1 MSKKRIYDLAKE
13 YGMTGKDLAAKLKD
27 MGFTQVKSHMTALD
41 DFEVLEVQAKL
52 EAYGVI
58 SEVKKADEGEDLGG
72 GLIVRRKKK
81 RAKPDE
87 PVEAPVAAAL
97 ADEAPEEMAA
107 EATLEE
113 PITEEAPVEEPVPV
127 AAAAAIVEPEAPVI
141 TPEPAV
147 EEPVAAVE
155 PPTETEAPAEAAP
168 EVVAEAAPETV
179 APVAEAAPEP
189 VAPVA
194 EEPAPVA
201 EVEAAAPTPDA
212 APAPEAAPE
221 ATEAAKAPAAEAT
234 PAATAAKVGAPGK
247 PAATGGPKPAG
258 KVVGFIDLSSI
269 PTHQPKRPDSRRLR
283 GANENFKPNVQ
294 PTFGRD
300 KAGVFQRSDGGNRD
314 DLTAAQLRDRESSR
328 FLRRRGGFQGRGRG
342 AGGRGRG
349 SRLGKEFGGSPM
361 AGKTVGI
368 EEPITLKALAD
379 TMSIK
384 ATELLKVAFKLLG
397 FGSVNITSLIDE
409 ETATLL
415 AEEFEVELEVSQAIA
430 AEDALLSELTDARK
444 AIADEHLITR
454 APAVAFL
461 GHVDHG
467 KTTLIDSIR
476 NSRIANTEAGGITQH
491 IGAYKVSTSKG
502 HEVTIVDTPGHAAFT
517 AMRSRGA
524 SAVDVVVLVVAG
536 DDGVMPQTREALDHA
551 RAAGTPIVVAI
562 TKSDRPESNP
572 EKVRNELASFDLIPE
587 DWGGATAMLQ
597 VSGITGDGVEELLE
611 RVFLESEVLE
621 LKAHAKGPA
630 SGVVLEAEIQ
640 QGKGKVAHLL
650 VQDGSLKRGDIILA
664 GEGYGRVRSIH
675 NDRNK
680 IITEAGPSMPVEV
693 TGLNELP
700 TVGDKFHV
708 VDSLARAAEVATE
721 RTTKKRQMN
730 QVRRSSVNAEN
741 LFAAVAESKKT
752 SINLVIKTDVQG
764 SSEVIR
770 QQLASLL
777 HDEIEIKVLSSSV
790 GSVVDSDVD
799 LASTSDATILAFQV
813 ATATKVRKEADRKG
827 VEILNFRV
835 LYELLDYVKDVME
848 GKLTPDIT
856 ESVTGHVEIKR
867 IFKSSR
873 TGNIAG
879 CMVLDG
885 VIGRNS
891 KLRLTRDG
899 SVVFEGV
906 MGSLRRE
913 ADEAKEV
920 REGFECGLTVKNY
933 DNIEVGDIIE
943 TFKHIETARKLE
955 LKEPEPEVTADIGE

>member
-58 SEVKKADEGEDLGG
+58 TEVKKADEGEDLGG

-81 RAKPDE
+81 RKKTDE
-87 PVEAPVAAAL
+87 PVEAPAAA
-97 ADEAPEEMAA
+97 APVEEVPEKAPN
-107 EATLEE
+107 EE
-113 PITEEAPVEEPVPV
+113 IVEEVVAEEAPVEEQAPAAVAPEVVEPV
-127 AAAAAIVEPEAPVI
+127 AAAPEEPPTEVEAPAEVEPEAPVEEVAAEVAA
-141 TPEPAV
+141 TPEAPVEDAV
-147 EEPVAAVE
+147 LETAASDEEE
-155 PPTETEAPAEAAP
+155 L
-168 EVVAEAAPETV
+168 VAEASEQAVAPATEGEGEPETAV
-179 APVAEAAPEP
+179 
-189 VAPVA
+189 
-194 EEPAPVA
+194 
-201 EVEAAAPTPDA
+201 T
-212 APAPEAAPE
+212 PE
-221 ATEAAKAPAAEAT
+221 ATDAEAT
-234 PAATAAKVGAPGK
+234 DEDGLGAKR
-247 PAATGGPKPAG
+247 AG

-269 PTHQPKRPDSRRLR
+269 PTHKPKRPDSRRLR

-300 KAGVFQRSDGGNRD
+300 KSGAFQRSDGGNRD

-342 AGGRGRG
+342 AGRSRGG
-349 SRLGKEFGGSPM
+349 SKLGKEFGGSPM

-368 EEPITLKALAD
+368 EEPITVKALAD

-415 AEEFEVELEVSQAIA
+415 AEEFEVELDVSQAIA
-430 AEDALLSELTDARK
+430 AEDALLSELTDARN
-444 AIADEHLITR
+444 AIEDEHLITR

-476 NSRIANTEAGGITQH
+476 KSRIANAEAGGITQH
-491 IGAYKVSTSKG
+491 IGAYKVSTGKG

-572 EKVRNELASFDLIPE
+572 EKVRNELSSFDLIPE
-587 DWGGATAMLQ
+587 DWGGATAMLE
-597 VSGITGDGVEELLE
+597 VSGITGNGVEDLLE

-680 IITEAGPSMPVEV
+680 TIKEAGPSMPVEV

-700 TVGDKFHV
+700 TVGDQFHV
-708 VDSLARAAEVATE
+708 VESLARAAEVATE

-730 QVRRSSVNAEN
+730 QVQRSSVNADN

-764 SSEVIR
+764 SAEVIR
-770 QQLASLL
+770 QQLASML

-799 LASTSDATILAFQV
+799 LAATSDAKILAFQV

-827 VEILNFRV
+827 VEVLNFRV
-835 LYELLDYVKDVME
+835 LYELLDYVKGAME

-856 ESVTGHVEIKR
+856 ENVTGHVEIKR

-885 VIGRNS
+885 VISRNS

-899 SVVFEGV
+899 SVVYEGV

-920 REGFECGLTVKNY
+920 REGFECGLTIKNY

-943 TFKHIETARKLE
+943 TYEHIETARKLE
-955 LKEPEPEVTADIGE
+955 LKEPEAEVAADVTE

>member
-1 MSKKRIYDLAKE
+1 
-13 YGMTGKDLAAKLKD
+13 MTGKDLAAKLKD

-58 SEVKKADEGEDLGG
+58 SEVKKPDEGEDLGG

-81 RAKPDE
+81 RKKSDE
-87 PVEAPVAAAL
+87 PVEAPAAAVP
-97 ADEAPEEMAA
+97 ADE
-107 EATLEE
+107 E
-113 PITEEAPVEEPVPV
+113 PQEAPV
-127 AAAAAIVEPEAPVI
+127 AA
-141 TPEPAV
+141 AV
-147 EEPVAAVE
+147 EEPVVEETPAPEAPEVVEAKVPAPEPVAVAPEE
-155 PPTETEAPAEAAP
+155 PAEVPEPVVEVTPEAPAEVVP
-168 EVVAEAAPETV
+168 EAVAEAAPQ
-179 APVAEAAPEP
+179 AEATPDE
-189 VAPVA
+189 VAQVE
-194 EEPAPVA
+194 EEPAQ
-201 EVEAAAPTPDA
+201 EVEAAADPTPSEA
-212 APAPEAAPE
+212 EPENAPESAEADQAP
-221 ATEAAKAPAAEAT
+221 AAKAETPTKGDAAEA
-234 PAATAAKVGAPGK
+234 
-247 PAATGGPKPAG
+247 GPKPAG

-300 KAGVFQRSDGGNRD
+300 KSGAFQRSDGGNRD

-342 AGGRGRG
+342 AGRSRGG

-368 EEPITLKALAD
+368 EEPITVKALAD

-415 AEEFEVELEVSQAIA
+415 AEEFEVELTVSQAIA
-430 AEDALLSELTDARK
+430 AEDALLSELTDARD

-476 NSRIANTEAGGITQH
+476 KSRIANAEAGGITQH

-572 EKVRNELASFDLIPE
+572 EKVRNELSSFDLIPE
-587 DWGGATAMLQ
+587 DWGGSTAMLE

-680 IITEAGPSMPVEV
+680 VIKEAGPSMPVEV

-700 TVGDKFHV
+700 TVGDQFHV

-730 QVRRSSVNAEN
+730 QVQRSSVNADN

-764 SSEVIR
+764 SAEVIR
-770 QQLASLL
+770 QQLASML

-835 LYELLDYVKDVME
+835 LYELLDYVKGVME

-856 ESVTGHVEIKR
+856 ETVTGHVEIKR

-885 VIGRNS
+885 VISRNS

-913 ADEAKEV
+913 SDEAKEV
-920 REGFECGLTVKNY
+920 REGFECGLTIKNY
-933 DNIEVGDIIE
+933 DNIEVGDVIE

-955 LKEPEPEVTADIGE
+955 LKEPEDEVTADVGE

>member
-1 MSKKRIYDLAKE
+1 
-13 YGMTGKDLAAKLKD
+13 MTGKDLAAKLKD
-27 MGFTQVKSHMTALD
+27 MGFTQIKSHMTALD

-81 RAKPDE
+81 RKITDV
-87 PVEAPVAAAL
+87 PVEAPAAA
-97 ADEAPEEMAA
+97 APAEETPEAAS
-107 EATLEE
+107 EE
-113 PITEEAPVEEPVPV
+113 PPVEEPTYEVQPAPV
-127 AAAAAIVEPEAPVI
+127 AVAPAVVEPEAPE
-141 TPEPAV
+141 PAPEEPAV
-147 EEPVAAVE
+147 EQAAEAPPEAPVEVAPEPAAEVGAAVE
-155 PPTETEAPAEAAP
+155 ES
-168 EVVAEAAPETV
+168 
-179 APVAEAAPEP
+179 APEP
-189 VAPVA
+189 VAPV
-194 EEPAPVA
+194 EDEPPPVA
-201 EVEAAAPTPDA
+201 EAATEAAEVATASEAEPEPSETA
-212 APAPEAAPE
+212 EAATE
-221 ATEAAKAPAAEAT
+221 ATEAPAT
-234 PAATAAKVGAPGK
+234 SKPKDDAAA
-247 PAATGGPKPAG
+247 GPKPAG

-300 KAGVFQRSDGGNRD
+300 MAGAFQRNDGGNRD
-314 DLTAAQLRDRESSR
+314 DLTAAQLRDREASR

-342 AGGRGRG
+342 AGRSRGG

-368 EEPITLKALAD
+368 EEPITIKGLAD

-415 AEEFEVELEVSQAIA
+415 AEEFEVELDVSQAIA
-430 AEDALLSELTDARK
+430 AEDALLSELTDARN
-444 AIADEHLITR
+444 AIEDEHLITR

-476 NSRIANTEAGGITQH
+476 KSRIANAEAGGITQH

-572 EKVRNELASFDLIPE
+572 EKVRNELSSFDLIPE
-587 DWGGATAMLQ
+587 DWGGATAMLE

-680 IITEAGPSMPVEV
+680 IIKDAGPSMPVEV

-730 QVRRSSVNAEN
+730 QVQRSSVNADN

-764 SSEVIR
+764 SAEVIR
-770 QQLASLL
+770 QQLASML

-799 LASTSDATILAFQV
+799 LAGTSDAKILAFQV

-835 LYELLDYVKDVME
+835 LYELLDYVKGVME

-885 VIGRNS
+885 VISRNS

-943 TFKHIETARKLE
+943 TYTHIETARKLE
-955 LKEPEPEVTADIGE
+955 LKEPEAEVTADAGE